1 MSYTPAA
8 PGDFIPDTRRK
19 IVATTRETASFS
31 RGNRYAIPTAPGVD
45 LRPGYGDVSPG
56 GHHGL
61 RIKSDAAPYTGP
73 RRKAQRK
80 GAGYG
85 PTCPA
90 CGLSRTARTNLCGCN
105 GG

>member
-1 MSYTPAA
+1 MPYTPTA
-8 PGDFIPDTRRK
+8 PGDFIPDSRRK
-19 IVATTRETASFS
+19 IAASVRETASFS
-31 RGNRYAIPTAPGVD
+31 RGNRYSIPTAPGVD
-45 LRPGYGDVSPG
+45 LRPTHGDISPG
-56 GHHGL
+56 GHYGM
-61 RIKSDAAPYTGP
+61 RKSDAAPYTGP

>member
-1 MSYTPAA
+1 MSYTPMA
-8 PGDFIPDTRRK
+8 PADFIPDTRRK
-19 IVATTRETASFS
+19 IAASVRETSSFS
-31 RGNRYAIPTAPGVD
+31 RGNRYAIPTAPGID
-45 LRPGYGDVSPG
+45 LRPTYGDTSPAG
-56 GHHGL
+56 YYGL
-61 RIKSDAAPYTGP
+61 RKKDDAPYTGP

-90 CGLSRTARTNLCGCN
+90 CGLCRTARTNLCGCN